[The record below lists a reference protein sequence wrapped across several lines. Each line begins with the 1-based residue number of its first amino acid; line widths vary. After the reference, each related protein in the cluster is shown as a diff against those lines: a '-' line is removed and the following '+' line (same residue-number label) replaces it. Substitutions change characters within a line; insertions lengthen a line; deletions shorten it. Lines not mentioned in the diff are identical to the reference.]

1 MLIFLTVGAAYA
13 ADNTAVDSNDAESDS
28 DSVDSLSYDESQY
41 DNKYY
46 LFRGDC
52 WTINNNFESSAS
64 VTSETTSDLTVNGT
78 FCSENDLV
86 GLYWYSADPIIH
98 SYISYGNRRNYS
110 DVILEFDYEMEG
122 CTDFSNG
129 NVNIVIESN
138 DGEIFYLTMARFVE
152 GNHVTLDFNNLGLS
166 DASSL
171 KSVMFEI
178 KPVNYAGYSTQYT
191 VMENTDFYCKIYNIR
206 VSNGEIANEQ
216 PALPAHQYR
225 LCEDYDDIYNLNP
238 FRLSKEMRKLGY
250 VEWVDLYIG
259 SSYFYEK
266 SGTVGNVISG
276 EFTHNRTEKM
286 VLDKS
291 VSLNNAFRSWLDCYS
306 RELKNNG
313 VENLIISISMENLQ
327 CPSQWRQIDLN
338 DNYAMSDW
346 IPETFIISP
355 FNDEAIL
362 YMQNVSKA
370 CLDITVGN
378 GLRPI
383 LQMGETWWWWDN
395 EVPYFYDNA
404 TKEKYLEEFG
414 VELYEYGDVFSS
426 YNLF

>member
-1 MLIFLTVGAAYA
+1 
-13 ADNTAVDSNDAESDS
+13 
-28 DSVDSLSYDESQY
+28 
-41 DNKYY
+41 
-46 LFRGDC
+46 
-52 WTINNNFESSAS
+52 
-64 VTSETTSDLTVNGT
+64 
-78 FCSENDLV
+78 
-86 GLYWYSADPIIH
+86 
-98 SYISYGNRRNYS
+98 
-110 DVILEFDYEMEG
+110 
-122 CTDFSNG
+122 
-129 NVNIVIESN
+129 
-138 DGEIFYLTMARFVE
+138 
-152 GNHVTLDFNNLGLS
+152 
-166 DASSL
+166 
-171 KSVMFEI
+171 
-178 KPVNYAGYSTQYT
+178 
-191 VMENTDFYCKIYNIR
+191 
-206 VSNGEIANEQ
+206 
-216 PALPAHQYR
+216 
-225 LCEDYDDIYNLNP
+225 
-238 FRLSKEMRKLGY
+238 MRKFGY

-327 CPSQWRQIDLN
+327 CPSQWRQMDLN

-355 FNDEAIL
+355 CNDEAIL

-383 LQMGETWWWWDN
+383 LQMGETWWWDN
-395 EVPYFYDNA
+395 EAPYLFIIEFY
-404 TKEKYLEEFG
+404 EIFI
-414 VELYEYGDVFSS
+414 
-426 YNLF
+426 